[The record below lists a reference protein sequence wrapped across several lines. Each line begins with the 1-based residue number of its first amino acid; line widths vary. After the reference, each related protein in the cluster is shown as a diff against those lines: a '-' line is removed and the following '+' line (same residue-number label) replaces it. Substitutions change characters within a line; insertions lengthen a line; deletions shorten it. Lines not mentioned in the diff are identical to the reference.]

1 MSAPALSRRAWL
13 ASYLHKAGEVVAER
27 VEDEIA
33 RRVQIERRPPGAVS
47 EPLFLALCDRC
58 GECVDACPHAAV
70 LKYPEDAG
78 ASAGTPV
85 MRPERRPCHLC
96 DGYPCI
102 AACPTGALRQ
112 PESSTSSEASPQ
124 TPKPASVAVE
134 SENSA
139 HSPRIRIP
147 QTAGEVGGLWSLGT
161 VALDTKRCFAYSGP
175 ECGACVGWCP
185 RDVEAI
191 RLVGW
196 RPVLEPEACVGC
208 GLCIEACP
216 MTPPAIAIEPVRP
229 EDQGWRQEAPAE
241 ELAP

>member
-1 MSAPALSRRAWL
+1 MSDPAVSRRAWL
-13 ASYLHKAGEVVAER
+13 ACYLQKAGEVVAGR
-27 VEDEIA
+27 VEDEVA
-33 RRVQIERRPPGAVS
+33 RRVRIERRPPGAVS

-58 GECVDACPHAAV
+58 SECACACPHAAV

-78 ASAGTPV
+78 ASAGTPA

-96 DGYPCI
+96 DDYPCI
-102 AACPTGALRQ
+102 AACPTGALRP
-112 PESSTSSEASPQ
+112 PESSTSGE
-124 TPKPASVAVE
+124 
-134 SENSA
+134 
-139 HSPRIRIP
+139 
-147 QTAGEVGGLWSLGT
+147 TAGLWALGT

-216 MTPPAIAIEPVRP
+216 MTPPAIAIEPVQP
-229 EDQGWRQEAPAE
+229 ETQGWRREAPAE